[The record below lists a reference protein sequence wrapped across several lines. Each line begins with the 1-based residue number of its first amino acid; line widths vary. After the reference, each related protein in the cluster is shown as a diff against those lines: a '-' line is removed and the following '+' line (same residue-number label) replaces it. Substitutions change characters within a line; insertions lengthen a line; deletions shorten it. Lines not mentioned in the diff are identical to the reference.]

1 MINIKVAALFA
12 VYMTLS
18 ELLNISYYITT
29 SLAAPIV
36 VNIINIAVS
45 Q

>member
-18 ELLNISYYITT
+18 ELLNVSYYITG
-29 SLAAPIV
+29 LATLII
-36 VNIINIAVS
+36 VNIINIAVN